1 MADGFRRMLVLPS
14 SEEFDVPQGW
24 VARIFV
30 KSTGDLIGAQSIRAK
45 LGAQP
50 VELLTVDPDGSGFSG
65 YLTAQ
70 PAEGDELTVEF
81 AGHEPFSTGLTFSS
95 DPGPI
100 A

>member
-1 MADGFRRMLVLPS
+1 MAESFTQMLVLPS
-14 SEEFDVPQGW
+14 SEEFDVQHGW

-30 KSTGDLIGAQSIRAK
+30 KTIGDLRGAESIRAK
-45 LGAQP
+45 LGAQA
-50 VELLTVDPDGSGFSG
+50 VELLTVDASGEGFSG

-70 PAEGDELTVEF
+70 PADGDELSVGFEGDE
-81 AGHEPFSTGLTFSS
+81 PFNTGLTFSS